1 MGIKEE
7 WESLPGYNHYRV
19 SNTGKVKRTWLTSTV
34 PGEPFILYQEKELP
48 LVKYRNGKIIADLDR
63 ISKIISK

>member
-1 MGIKEE
+1 MKEE

-19 SNTGKVKRTWLTSTV
+19 SNTGKVKKTYCISTV
-34 PGEPFILYQEKELP
+34 PGEPYVLYQEKELP